1 MCRTGAERD
10 ELIYQRGLVHHAR
23 HLHPKSQGRIKLLKL
38 SSVLAKQTMLRP
50 DNLHDRRSVSVDL
63 VRRSAQSGSIKDAA
77 SMMAGADARSA
88 RLLQARDEWLQ
99 HPPLWHAQVA
109 TRYSQPALAKP
120 RPLAA

>member
-23 HLHPKSQGRIKLLKL
+23 HLHPKSQGRHKLLKL
-38 SSVLAKQTMLRP
+38 ATVKSRLRP
-50 DNLHDRRSVSVDL
+50 DNLPDRRSVSVDL
-63 VRRSAQSGSIKDAA
+63 VQRSAQSGSIKDAA

-120 RPLAA
+120 HPWAA